1 MAEVQ
6 WIKLYIDMFDRRKIN
21 KIRRLPEGD
30 KILLFWVMLLATA
43 GKCNAG
49 GMIYITERVPFTKE
63 DLADEFDFE
72 ISTIELALRA
82 FVEYDMID
90 LYDDGFIS
98 VRNWEEYQNAD
109 KLAEIRAKDR
119 ERKRLKKAQARAE
132 LPEAPSSTEI
142 PRNIHG
148 NSTDVPHIEEEKEE
162 EREKEEEFHSIIHS
176 AREEDMPSD
185 PEYRRRYLGG
195 IGKNVVFLSDEQM
208 SDLLDKMSIEEFDYY
223 VGVIADNELKGHH
236 YKKKTH
242 YQAILDMAIKDRKVG
257 K

>member
-49 GMIYITERVPFTKE
+49 GMIYITERIPFTKE

-72 ISTIELALRA
+72 LSTIELALRA

-98 VRNWEEYQNAD
+98 VRNWEKYQSAD

-119 ERKRLKKAQARAE
+119 ERKRLKRVQAKALSE
-132 LPEAPSSTEI
+132 VSTDV
-142 PRNIHG
+142 HG
-148 NSTDVPHIEEEKEE
+148 NSTDVPHIEVDKEVDKEKDIDLFTTTTTEAAPTLTE
-162 EREKEEEFHSIIHS
+162 VYIYFRSCIDEDYISEAEKFHAYNAKRGWDCLPNWKATADLWI
-176 AREEDMPSD
+176 AR
-185 PEYRRRYLGG
+185 
-195 IGKNVVFLSDEQM
+195 IGE
-208 SDLLDKMSIEEFDYY
+208 
-223 VGVIADNELKGHH
+223 KG
-236 YKKKTH
+236 
-242 YQAILDMAIKDRKVG
+242 
-257 K
+257 